1 MWRADTPTRL
11 PLFFRRE
18 GRVIQ
23 STLRNTAIALD
34 ENSHQGWGDGSF
46 GKVLAAQ
53 ELGPEFNPG
62 KPHPK
67 AKCGSL
73 RL

>member
-11 PLFFRRE
+11 PLFFKGE
-18 GRVIQ
+18 ERVIQ
-23 STLRNTAIALD
+23 STLWNTAIALD
-34 ENSHQGWGDGSF
+34 EKSHQEWGDGSF
-46 GKVLAAQ
+46 GEVLTAQ

-67 AKCGSL
+67 AKCDSL